1 MRLLQR
7 TYRPIDRPLAGLDAV
22 CSEQAPEERNRGPM
36 VRIREEVFPDD
47 RVHPGGAL
55 AEQRCISREVLEKPS
70 KVPIPDIPD
79 AVAEC
84 RTRDG
89 RPIVIGPVSTEK
101 LLVRILDRLWL
112 DDREVSYPRSVLVTT
127 VVPGRV
133 LGYEPVV
140 ESAPISLMPPLPACL
155 ELRLGTP

>member
-1 MRLLQR
+1 
-7 TYRPIDRPLAGLDAV
+7 
-22 CSEQAPEERNRGPM
+22 M
-36 VRIREEVFPDD
+36 VRIREEVPADD
-47 RVHPGGAL
+47 CVHPVGAL
-55 AEQRCISREVLEKPS
+55 VEQRCIGGELLEEPS
-70 KVPIPDIPD
+70 KVPVPDIPD

-89 RPIVIGPVSTEK
+89 RLIVIGPVSTEK

-112 DDREVSYPRSVLVTT
+112 DDREVSYPRSVIVTT

-140 ESAPISLMPPLPACL
+140 ESAPISLLPPLPACL
-155 ELRLGTP
+155 VLSHGTP